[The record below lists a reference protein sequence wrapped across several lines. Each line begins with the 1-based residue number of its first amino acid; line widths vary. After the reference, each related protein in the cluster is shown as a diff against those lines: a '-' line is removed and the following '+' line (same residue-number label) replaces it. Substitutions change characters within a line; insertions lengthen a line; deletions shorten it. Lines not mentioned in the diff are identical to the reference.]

1 MSYIKASLK
10 SAREALEA
18 KNWEFAVNNCE
29 NVLKFENEN
38 YMAHVFLGL
47 AKLNLNQISE
57 SEQAYLRAIEINRS
71 NLLAWQGLA
80 KFYESQEK
88 WSELAETLHD
98 ILNLH
103 KASKDANKMIDTI
116 NKLIDLYTKK
126 KNRKALVSILEYLL
140 PGSPYYGFIKK
151 LDDVPTPLQTL
162 SRIIELLDMEENET
176 INREIETR
184 RKRLGAGSPAEIKSK
199 VYQEVYT
206 SSKLEEF
213 YDKLFE
219 LIDGSNASNVD
230 ITKLS
235 QNYIEHL
242 QKKIAIIPLNDK
254 HRIREKLYKKS
265 QQLID
270 RGYASPIP
278 YEIIIESTNAS
289 SADEYDSTLLKQ
301 YSENFPQSGLSKI
314 IQGYFKYLQEKSDNA
329 LELYNEGFEMAE
341 NSLFGHLSLS
351 YIYYESKDYELALE
365 TAKNGCD
372 VAKKYNKEFGSTPD
386 RLLQSL
392 QLCMANCYL
401 NIDIKYYTDAMSIF
415 QKLLKA
421 DKNNIMALQGVGMVL
436 SAQKQYDKAIE
447 IFEKIQK
454 LDPSNHISISEV
466 GWIEFLQEN
475 YEAAAK
481 LTLKAIEMSNDNA
494 LYFYRLGR
502 IYWGMGDEHRNEKNR
517 AYAQFVRSAKL
528 DPRFASSFTYLGH
541 YYRLIEKDHVRATKC
556 YQKAFSTDAREEE
569 AGFQLSEYYQ
579 SDREFQMAE
588 DIYRTIVQVNY
599 KAGWAWKRLGFSE
612 LENGNFLEAITD
624 FQTALRTD
632 SKDIH
637 CWEGLAESYR
647 SEGRYTASMK
657 AFSRAIELDPSSVFA
672 NYKAATVKQ
681 KLGMYVEAIDQYN
694 FTLEKAQIK
703 GEENHLLSLKG
714 LGDCYLALTKEYFQ
728 GGYYGRAAESL
739 GLGLSTILRAIRIN
753 NKVQC
758 LWKLVGDF
766 CVAAPSLPNYL
777 DLVPVEP
784 IVSLVEVARKVD
796 LDSKLHLPK
805 DNDIIGIRLMTDSD
819 FNNLQSTDLL
829 IILLTCG
836 CLAYKY
842 AILLSGNRSDTAS
855 ALWYDLGL
863 IYYNVYQC
871 ITGDGNEVDCSNLL
885 SIAIR
890 SVKIA
895 LKFEPTN
902 SNFWNAL
909 GVMTLIDDAKI
920 SQNAFI
926 RAINYSPMSSTPW
939 TNLGILYLLHS
950 DLELANQAFSKAH
963 SLDPDYVPGWVGQAY
978 VANLWGSSS
987 EAVELFEH
995 SYEISGGGYVLE
1007 ADYGF
1012 ASQAFV
1018 RYKNS
1023 SKLHRSSLISPTFA
1037 LLKLTEQRPD
1047 DAAALN
1053 LLGLFY
1059 EWLNQHDKAAEAFSN
1074 ATLALERSI
1083 QRDQQQQGLVDEN
1096 QVSNIPSFLIRKLAY
1111 VQGNLGRV
1119 LCAVHD
1125 FTGSI
1130 SAYNR
1135 ALSLI
1140 EQDNTTP
1147 SATATAT
1154 FKIYTMLG
1162 VGLAYYFN
1170 NQLEDSLQM
1179 FEIALNETDDAEQT
1193 DGGIGINEV
1202 RKDVVVLLSQ
1212 VLWALGGVDHKKLAK
1227 EELFRCIAQ
1236 NPNHLPAIF
1245 GLCAMGLLQDDETLA
1260 SATLNEMIKLPIKV
1274 IDNLDK
1280 ERDVDFLTSR
1290 YFLLRNSPEEATNT
1304 LTKSVHL
1311 KPFELIGWTRL
1322 ANHLTSIASPFA
1334 SVSIASTALALIS
1347 NPLSNASKNLGT
1359 MAKAKLYQTFV
1370 TALLIT
1376 KQHLLSEILDE
1387 ESIEVERVK
1396 LCEKLRLEALQ
1407 AIQTA
1412 IKIAPWDLVGWSLL
1426 GVACRK

>member
-18 KNWEFAVNNCE
+18 KNWEFAVTNCE
-29 NVLKFENEN
+29 NVLKFENDN

-47 AKLNLNQISE
+47 AKLNLNRISE

-71 NLLAWQGLA
+71 NLLAWQGLT

-88 WSELAETLHD
+88 WSELAETLQE

-116 NKLIDLYTKK
+116 NKLIDLYTKRK
-126 KNRKALVSILEYLL
+126 DRKALVSILEFLL
-140 PGSPYYGFIKK
+140 PGSPYYDSIKK
-151 LDDVPTPLQTL
+151 LVDVPTPVQTL
-162 SRIIELLDMEENET
+162 SRIIELLDKEENET

-219 LIDGSNASNVD
+219 LIDDSNASRVD

-242 QKKIAIIPLNDK
+242 QKKIAIISLNDK
-254 HRIREKLYKKS
+254 HRIREKLYEKS
-265 QQLID
+265 QRLID
-270 RGYASPIP
+270 RGYDSPMP
-278 YEIIIESTNAS
+278 YEIIIESTDAS

-301 YSENFPQSGLSKI
+301 YSENFPHSGLSKI
-314 IQGYFKYLQEKSDNA
+314 IQ
-329 LELYNEGFEMAE
+329 GFEMAE
-341 NSLFGHLSLS
+341 NSLFGHLTLS
-351 YIYYESKDYELALE
+351 WIYYESKDYELALE
-365 TAKNGCD
+365 TAKNGRD
-372 VAKKYNKEFGSTPD
+372 VVQKYNKEFGSTLD
-386 RLLQSL
+386 RLIQSL

-401 NIDIKYYTDAMSIF
+401 NIDVKYYTDALSLY

-421 DKNNIMALQGVGMVL
+421 DKNNIPALQGVGMVL

-454 LDPSNHISISEV
+454 LDSSNHISISEI

-475 YEAAAK
+475 YEEAAK
-481 LTLKAIEMSNDNA
+481 LTLKAIEMSNENA

-502 IYWGMGDEHRNEKNR
+502 IYWGMGDEHRNDKNR

-541 YYRLIEKDHVRATKC
+541 YYRLIEKDHVRAKKC
-556 YQKAFSTDAREEE
+556 YQKSFSTDPREEE

-579 SDREFQMAE
+579 SDREFQNAE
-588 DIYRTIVQVNY
+588 DLYRTTVQVNY

-612 LENGNFLEAITD
+612 LENGNYLEAITD

-647 SEGRYTASMK
+647 REGRYTASMK
-657 AFSRAIELDPSSVFA
+657 AFLRAIELDPSSVFA

-681 KLGMYVEAIDQYN
+681 KLGMYAEAIDQYN
-694 FTLEKAQIK
+694 LTLEKAQIK
-703 GEENHLLSLKG
+703 GEENHMLSLKG

-739 GLGLSTILRAIRIN
+739 GHGLSTILRAIRVN

-758 LWKLVGDF
+758 LWKLVGDL
-766 CVAAPSLPNYL
+766 CIAAPSLPNYL
-777 DLVPVEP
+777 DLVPVEI
-784 IVSLVEVARKVD
+784 IVNLVEIARKVD
-796 LDSKLHLPK
+796 LDFKLHLPK
-805 DNDIIGIRLMTDSD
+805 DIDNLGIRLITDTD
-819 FNNLQSTDLL
+819 FSNLRGADLL

-871 ITGDGNEVDCSNLL
+871 ISGDGNEVDMSNLL

-926 RAINYSPMSSTPW
+926 KAINYSPMNATPW

-1012 ASQAFV
+1012 ASQAFIQ
-1018 RYKNS
+1018 YKNS

-1047 DAAALN
+1047 DAAAMN
-1053 LLGLFY
+1053 LLGIFY
-1059 EWLNQHDKAAEAFSN
+1059 EWLNQPDKAAEAFSN
-1074 ATLALERSI
+1074 ATLALERLI
-1083 QRDQQQQGLVDEN
+1083 QREQQRQGLADED
-1096 QVSNIPSFLIRKLAY
+1096 QVSNIPNYLINKLAY

-1119 LCAVHD
+1119 LCANHD
-1125 FTGSI
+1125 FSGSI

-1135 ALSLI
+1135 TLSLI
-1140 EQDNTTP
+1140 EQGNLT
-1147 SATATAT
+1147 SAAT
-1154 FKIYTMLG
+1154 FKIYTILG
-1162 VGLAYYFN
+1162 VGLSYYFN

-1179 FEIALNETDDAEQT
+1179 FEIALNETDDAEQIG
-1193 DGGIGINEV
+1193 GGIGINEV

-1274 IDNLDK
+1274 IDNLDR
-1280 ERDVDFLTSR
+1280 ERDVDFLLSR

-1311 KPFELIGWTRL
+1311 KPFELIGWSRL
-1322 ANHLTSIASPFA
+1322 ANHLTSIASPFT

-1359 MAKAKLYQTFV
+1359 MTKAKLYQTFV

-1376 KQHLLSEILDE
+1376 RQHLSNEISDEE
-1387 ESIEVERVK
+1387 ESIKVEKIK
-1396 LCEKLRLEALQ
+1396 LCEKLRLEALR

-1426 GVACRK
+1426 GIACGK